1 MSLPEPRSDVVR
13 GARKGDPACFEKIVS
28 LYEGLVF
35 NFAYRMTWNREDARE
50 MCQEVFFRLFRNS
63 HKYQHEKKFGPWFM
77 KLAVNA
83 CINESK
89 KRRRA
94 RETAPQ
100 AGEGEEPLAQPSPV
114 PGAEALLQSRE
125 REAQVRKAIENLG
138 EPYRA
143 VVVLRYL
150 KSLSYQEIAALLDLP
165 DGTVKTRLFRARE
178 ALRESLERVGIKE

>member
-1 MSLPEPRSDVVR
+1 MSLPEPRAEVVR
-13 GARKGDPACFEKIVS
+13 GARQGDPACFEKVVS

-50 MCQEVFFRLFRNS
+50 MCQEVFLRLFRNF
-63 HKYQHEKKFGPWFM
+63 HKYQHTKKFGPWFM

-94 RETAPQ
+94 REAAPQ
-100 AGEGEEPLAQPSPV
+100 SGEGEAPLEQPSAL
-114 PGAEALLQSRE
+114 PGAEEVLGSRE
-125 REAQVRKAIENLG
+125 RQAKVRTAIEELG
-138 EPYRA
+138 EPYRT

-150 KSLSYQEIAALLDLP
+150 KALSYQEIAAILDLP
-165 DGTVKTRLFRARE
+165 EGTVKTRLFRARE
-178 ALRESLERVGIKE
+178 ALRESLERVGIGE